1 MRKIMSQTVVSLGLL
16 GWLALSVAAK
26 DQAPV
31 GGAEANFQRG
41 FFLQVHQHDL
51 PGAAAAYENVVSDS
65 AAPDALRSQ
74 AKTRLVQIREDL
86 ASANFAR
93 LMPANVLGY
102 AELVQPGDHIARIL
116 NMMGLLGP
124 SEARVDSAAQK
135 PIVLGNG
142 LYLPAD
148 FTVSPALVAELK
160 KFRGAAVGVT
170 SLDDQGRP
178 AGLAAIHPGDCDLL
192 RGAIETAVQLL
203 EPGEPIASFKTYRIP
218 DVGWVMLTARL
229 VFVSDSRDQLA
240 AAVERLGNPQAE
252 SLASSDGFKRAAAES
267 PNALFFAYVDGPQIV
282 KRFGSQLRGPEAEMI
297 RGLLDLDHFES
308 LVVALTT
315 TEDGIRLRAEMNL
328 MPGHHNMLYALIRT
342 APVTKRSLSLVPQG
356 AAGVLVVGLNPAG
369 PAAPADAANPQGL
382 SAMDLGREFFNNVE
396 ELAVFVLPPAAV
408 SDGDKSLP
416 EIGAV
421 LAVKD
426 PAKSEALWNQLLSLA
441 ALFGAR
447 TTKAPSA
454 IDVAGKP
461 GRVYAFSGAP
471 PIAVVR
477 ADRELVIGTQGAV
490 TAAIQTL
497 ASKNSIA
504 DDKTSLLAR
513 LTPDTSKALFLD
525 VGRCVDIAASLSKG
539 REAQQLKSIG
549 AVTHNLKVS
558 VATDEAPNRLTI
570 RAEVT
575 GLPQFCDIVSLVNA
589 QKEQRA
595 TAKK

>member
-1 MRKIMSQTVVSLGLL
+1 MRKIAFPMVLSLSLL
-16 GWLALSVAAK
+16 GWLALSAVAK
-26 DQAPV
+26 DQAPA
-31 GGAEANFQRG
+31 GSAESNFQRG
-41 FFLQVHQHDL
+41 FFLQVHEHDL

-65 AAPDALRSQ
+65 AAPPALRSQ
-74 AKTRLVQIREDL
+74 AKTRLAQIREDL

-93 LMPANVLGY
+93 LMPPNVLGY

-116 NMMGLLGP
+116 NMMGLLGAT
-124 SEARVDSAAQK
+124 EARADSAAQK
-135 PIVLGNG
+135 PMALGNG

-148 FTVSPALVAELK
+148 FSVSPALVAELK
-160 KFRGAAVGVT
+160 KIRGAAVGVT
-170 SLDDQGRP
+170 SLNDQGRP
-178 AGLAAIHPGDCDLL
+178 GGLAAIHPGDCDLL

-240 AAVERLGNPQAE
+240 AAAERLGNPRAE
-252 SLASSDGFKRAAAES
+252 SLASNDLFKRAAAES

-282 KRFGSQLRGPEAEMI
+282 KRFGSQLHGPDADMI

-328 MPGHHNMLYALIRT
+328 MPGHHNLLYALIRT
-342 APVTKRSLSLVPQG
+342 APITKRSLSLVPQS

-369 PAAPADAANPQGL
+369 PAVPADAANPQGL

-396 ELAVFVLPPAAV
+396 ELAIFVLPPTSAG
-408 SDGDKSLP
+408 DGHQSMP

-426 PAKSEALWNQLLSLA
+426 PAKSEALWNQVLSLA
-441 ALFGAR
+441 ALFGAH
-447 TTKAPSA
+447 TNKAPSA
-454 IDVAGKP
+454 IDIAGKP
-461 GRVYAFSGAP
+461 GRAYAFSGAP

-477 ADRELVIGTQGAV
+477 SDRELVIGTQGAV
-490 TAAIQTL
+490 TAAIQTQG
-497 ASKNSIA
+497 SKNSIA
-504 DDKTSLLAR
+504 DEKTSQLLR
-513 LTPDTSKALFLD
+513 LMPDTSKALFLD
-525 VGRCVDIAASLSKG
+525 VGRCVDIAASLSNG
-539 REAQQLKSIG
+539 PDAQLLKAIG
-549 AVTHNLKVS
+549 TVTRNLKVS
-558 VATDEAPNRLTI
+558 VATDEAPNRLTV

-575 GLPQFCDIVSLVNA
+575 GLPQFHDIVSLVNA
-589 QKEQRA
+589 QQEQRA
-595 TAKK
+595 AKK

>member
-1 MRKIMSQTVVSLGLL
+1 MRKIVSRTVLSLGLL
-16 GWLALSVAAK
+16 GWLAISVVAK

-31 GGAEANFQRG
+31 SGAEANFQRG
-41 FFLQVHQHDL
+41 FFLQVHEHDL

-65 AAPDALRSQ
+65 AAADALRTQ

-93 LMPANVLGY
+93 LMPPNVLGY

-124 SEARVDSAAQK
+124 STRVDSPAQK
-135 PIVLGNG
+135 PMALGNG

-160 KFRGAAVGVT
+160 KIRGAAVGVT

-218 DVGWVMLTARL
+218 DVGWVMLSARL

-240 AAVERLGNPQAE
+240 AAAQRLGNPQAE
-252 SLASSDGFKRAAAES
+252 SLASSEGFKRAAAES

-282 KRFGSQLRGPEAEMI
+282 KRFGSELRGPQAEMI

-342 APVTKRSLSLVPQG
+342 APVTKRSLSLVPQS

-369 PAAPADAANPQGL
+369 PAAPTDAANPQGI
-382 SAMDLGREFFNNVE
+382 SAMDIGREFFNNVE
-396 ELAVFVLPPAAV
+396 ELAVFVLPPADV
-408 SDGDKSLP
+408 SDGGKSMP

-441 ALFGAR
+441 ALFGAH
-447 TTKAPSA
+447 TTKAPSP
-454 IDVAGKP
+454 IDIAGKP

-477 ADRELVIGTQGAV
+477 SDRELVIGTQGAV
-490 TAAIQTL
+490 TAAIQTQ
-497 ASKNSIA
+497 AGKNSVA
-504 DDKTSLLAR
+504 DDKASLLAR

-525 VGRCVDIAASLSKG
+525 VGRCVDIAALLSKG
-539 REAQQLKSIG
+539 RDAQQLKSIG
-549 AVTHNLKVS
+549 AMTRNLKVS

-575 GLPQFCDIVSLVNA
+575 GLPQFRDIVSLINA
-589 QKEQRA
+589 QQEQRA

>member
-1 MRKIMSQTVVSLGLL
+1 MRKIAFPMVLSLSLL

-26 DQAPV
+26 DQSPV

-41 FFLQVHQHDL
+41 FFLQVHEHDL

-65 AAPDALRSQ
+65 AAPGALRSQ
-74 AKTRLVQIREDL
+74 AKTRLAQIREDL

-93 LMPANVLGY
+93 LMPPNVLGY
-102 AELVQPGDHIARIL
+102 AELVQPGEHIARIL

-124 SEARVDSAAQK
+124 TEARADSAAQK
-135 PIVLGNG
+135 PMALGNG

-148 FTVSPALVAELK
+148 FSVSPALVAELK
-160 KFRGAAVGVT
+160 KIRGAAVGVA
-170 SLDDQGRP
+170 SLNDQGRP
-178 AGLAAIHPGDCDLL
+178 GGLAAIHPGDCDLL

-240 AAVERLGNPQAE
+240 AAAERLGNPRAE
-252 SLASSDGFKRAAAES
+252 SLASNDLFKRAAAES

-282 KRFGSQLRGPEAEMI
+282 KRFGSQLRGPDAEMI

-328 MPGHHNMLYALIRT
+328 MPGHHNVLYALIRT
-342 APVTKRSLSLVPQG
+342 APITKRSLSLVPQS

-369 PAAPADAANPQGL
+369 PAVPPDAANPQGL

-396 ELAVFVLPPAAV
+396 ELAIFVLPPTSAG
-408 SDGDKSLP
+408 DGHQSMP

-426 PAKSEALWNQLLSLA
+426 PAKSEALWNQVLSLA
-441 ALFGAR
+441 TLFGAR
-447 TTKAPSA
+447 TAKAPSA
-454 IDVAGKP
+454 IDIAGKP
-461 GRVYAFSGAP
+461 GRAYTFSGAP

-477 ADRELVIGTQGAV
+477 VDRELVIGTQGAV
-490 TAAIQTL
+490 TAAIQTQG
-497 ASKNSIA
+497 SKNSIA
-504 DDKTSLLAR
+504 DDKTSQLLR
-513 LTPDTSKALFLD
+513 LMPDTSKALFLD
-525 VGRCVDIAASLSKG
+525 VGRCVDIAASLSNG
-539 REAQQLKSIG
+539 PDAQLLKAIG
-549 AVTHNLKVS
+549 TVTRNLKVS
-558 VATDEAPNRLTI
+558 VATDEAPNRLTV

-575 GLPQFCDIVSLVNA
+575 GLPQFRDIVSLVNA
-589 QKEQRA
+589 QQEQRA
-595 TAKK
+595 AKK